1 MGYSVNIIKLL
12 ERVDAPMKEVLIEI
26 LAEMERQRMQWEESV
41 TKKEFNELKEIVA
54 ELAQL
59 QKMTEQSLG
68 TLCQRVEEL
77 AEAQRKTEQRVEE
90 LAEAQKKTEER
101 LESLSQRVEE
111 LAEAQR
117 KTEQRVEELAEA
129 QRKTEQ
135 RVEEL
140 AEAQK
145 KTEERLDSLSKRVEE
160 LAEAHKK
167 LEQRVDALTQRV
179 EELAEAQRKTEERLN
194 SLAKKVE
201 ELTEAVKQMQMEM
214 RKLAL
219 DLKKTRED
227 LGYLSH
233 TVGYLLEDRAYE
245 GLPLLL
251 KRDFGIQVHELKR
264 DYVEV
269 APNTY
274 VELNVVGKGEK
285 EGTPVWILGECKS
298 QLKKRDVDDFLKNV
312 SKVKGHFSGEKVMV
326 AITYQTSPMV
336 KRYAEELG
344 IRLYYSYELRIRVF

>member
-101 LESLSQRVEE
+101 LESLS
-111 LAEAQR
+111 
-117 KTEQRVEELAEA
+117 QRVEELAEA

>member
-90 LAEAQKKTEER
+90 LAEAQRKTE
-101 LESLSQRVEE
+101 QRVEE